1 MKLSASLDWVTRCIM
16 SALFY
21 DCSSHRLVFA
31 CTGVRYGFIS
41 SFDAVHR
48 STSIAIN
55 LDKTFNVYAHIS
67 HAR

>member
-1 MKLSASLDWVTRCIM
+1 M
-16 SALFY
+16 SVLFY

-41 SFDAVHR
+41 SFDVVHLL
-48 STSIAIN
+48 TSIAIN